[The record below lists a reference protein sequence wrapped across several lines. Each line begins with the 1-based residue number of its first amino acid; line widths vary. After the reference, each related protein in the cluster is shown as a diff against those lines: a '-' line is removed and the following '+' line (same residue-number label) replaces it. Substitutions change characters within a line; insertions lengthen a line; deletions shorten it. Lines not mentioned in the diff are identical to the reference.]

1 MYLSKTDFRE
11 YLQCSKCLWLKK
23 NNPDLYIRPTISEF
37 DQKLIDE
44 GYEVELAAREMF
56 ENGILVEGS
65 NEEAAL
71 KTQKLIESKI
81 SPIFQATFITDS
93 GLLAKTDILTY
104 NEFSDSWTI
113 YEVKSST
120 SIKTGK
126 DENHIYDVTFQKL
139 VLNQTETPVDET
151 YIIHMRKDFR
161 KSGDLAL
168 FEMFTITDVTELVEA
183 EYNKVKSET
192 ERALEFLGDS
202 NVDLSSCSCLYTSR
216 RNHCSSFKTLNKSV
230 PDYSIHDIS
239 RISAKNLRLLIDD
252 LIMNIWEIPEDFKLS
267 ANQMTQVELEKSQ
280 KPEIKIENIKKT
292 LQELEY
298 PLIFLDYETYVS
310 AIPKVEG
317 FAPHQHIPFQVSIH
331 ILHSRTELTHHEY
344 LADNIENA
352 PVGMIE
358 FMRETIPDKGNLI
371 SWHASFENTRNKQIA
386 EIYPQF
392 SEFLLGLNN
401 RTFDL
406 ETIFKDDYR
415 HPGFKGRTSIKK
427 VLPVLCP
434 EFSYKDLDIQNGTEA
449 MENWNR
455 VIFDEELEEADRA
468 KIEES
473 LLEYCKLDTL
483 AMVKIFK
490 HLLEI

>member
-1 MYLSKTDFRE
+1 MYLTKTDFQE

-23 NNPDLYIRPTISEF
+23 NNPDLYIRPSISEF

-65 NEEAAL
+65 NEQAAL
-71 KTQKLIESKI
+71 KTKELIQSKT
-81 SPIFQATFITDS
+81 SPIFQATFITSS
-93 GLLAKTDILTY
+93 GLLAKTDILIY
-104 NEFSDSWTI
+104 NEFMNAWSI

-126 DENHIYDVTFQKL
+126 DENHIYDITFQKL
-139 VLNQTETPVDET
+139 VLNQSDIPVDET
-151 YIIHMRKDFR
+151 YIIHMRKDF
-161 KSGDLAL
+161 KKTSDLNL
-168 FEMFTITDVTELVEA
+168 FDMFTITDVTELVEA
-183 EYNKVKSET
+183 EYNKVQSEA
-192 ERALEFLGDS
+192 EQALEFIADT
-202 NVDLSSCSCLYTSR
+202 NVDLSSCSCLYSSR
-216 RNHCSSFKTLNKSV
+216 SNHCSSFKVLNKNV

-239 RISAKNLRLLIDD
+239 RISAKSLRVLIDD
-252 LIMNIWEIPEDFKLS
+252 LIMNIWDIPEDFKLS
-267 ANQMTQVELEKSQ
+267 TNQMTQVELEKSQ
-280 KPEIKIENIKKT
+280 KPEIKIENIKQT
-292 LQELEY
+292 LEELEY

-317 FAPHQHIPFQVSIH
+317 FSPHQHIPFQVSVH
-331 ILHSRTELTHHEY
+331 ILQFDRQLKHYEY

-352 PVGMIE
+352 PLELIE
-358 FMRETIPDKGNLI
+358 FLRDTVPSMGNLI

-386 EIYPQF
+386 EIYPEYSQ
-392 SEFLLGLNN
+392 FLLDLNE

-434 EFSYKDLDIQNGTEA
+434 EFSYKDLNIQNGTEA

-455 VIFDEELEEADRA
+455 TIFDEELEELERVQIQ
-468 KIEES
+468 KS

-490 HLLEI
+490 HLLDI

>member
-11 YLQCSKCLWLKK
+11 YVQCSKCLWLKK
-23 NNPDLYIRPTISEF
+23 NNPDLYIRPAISEF
-37 DQKLIDE
+37 DQKLINE

-56 ENGILVEGS
+56 EKGILVEGS
-65 NEEAAL
+65 NEEAAT
-71 KTQKLIESKI
+71 KTQKLMESKA
-81 SPIFQATFITDS
+81 SPLFQATFITES
-93 GLLAKTDILTY
+93 GLLAKTDVLIY
-104 NEFSDSWTI
+104 NEFADAWNV
-113 YEVKSST
+113 YEIKSST
-120 SIKTGK
+120 NINKNGS
-126 DENHIYDVTFQKL
+126 DNHIYDITFQQVVMNK
-139 VLNQTETPVDET
+139 VGVSVEDS
-151 YIIHMRKDFR
+151 YIIHLNKDY
-161 KSGDLAL
+161 KKNGNIDL
-168 FEMFTITDVTELVEA
+168 FELFSITDVTDLVKEEYDNIESEA
-183 EYNKVKSET
+183 EK
-192 ERALEFLGDS
+192 AMEFLTDKD
-202 NVDLSSCSCLYTSR
+202 VDLNSCSCLYSSR
-216 RNHCSSFKTLNKSV
+216 RNHCSSFKVLNQNV

-252 LIMNIWEIPEDFKLS
+252 LIMNIWDIPEDFKLS
-267 ANQMTQVELEKSQ
+267 PNQQKQVELEKSQ
-280 KPEIKIENIKKT
+280 VPEINTKSINKT
-292 LQELEY
+292 LEELEY

-317 FAPHQHIPFQVSIH
+317 FSPHQHIPFQVSIH

-358 FMRETIPDKGNLI
+358 FMQETIPDKGNLI

-386 EIYPQF
+386 EIYSQF
-392 SEFLLGLNN
+392 SEFLLGLND

-434 EFSYKDLDIQNGTEA
+434 EFSYKDLEIQNGTEA

-455 VIFDEELEEADRA
+455 IIFDKELEESERS
-468 KIEES
+468 KIQES
-473 LLEYCKLDTL
+473 LLKYCELDTK